1 MKVIADQSALEQAL
15 GHLNG
20 VVSSRTPTPVLGC
33 VLLNAHNKVLKLSAT
48 DLETELRLEIGAV
61 DISDEGSALIR
72 ADKLLQIVKACGNEE
87 TLILHKNSDNL
98 HIRAGASQFKVFG
111 FPVEEAARLEINSE
125 TEQDCS
131 IEASTVR
138 TMVKRTLFAA
148 ASDHT
153 RFAING
159 GLFERS
165 ENKVRIVATDG
176 RRLAIVNGKGEGGSG
191 NQIKIIPTKTL
202 LLLSKLIEHSD
213 MVDVY
218 FSDTQ
223 VRFEMKFGGA
233 PAQLV
238 SALVEGTFP
247 PFDDVI
253 PKEHAHRISFSV
265 EALKNAIRR
274 AALLTNDESRGVR
287 LRFSADT
294 LTLTSRAPEMGEAEI
309 NTPIEYKGEDFEI
322 GFNPDYV
329 TEALRDLDTDEITL
343 DLLAPN
349 KPGVFKSG
357 PNFTYVVMPVNLS

>member
-1 MKVIADQSALEQAL
+1 MKIIVDQNSLEQAL
-15 GHLNG
+15 GHLNN
-20 VVSSRTPTPVLGC
+20 VVLSRTPTPVLGC
-33 VLLNAHNKVLKLSAT
+33 VLLEASGGVLKLSAT
-48 DLETELRLEIGAV
+48 DLEAELRLELNTV

-72 ADKLLQIVKACGNEE
+72 ADKLLQITKACSTEE
-87 TLILHKNSDNL
+87 TLKLHKNGNNL
-98 HIRAGASQFKVFG
+98 HIRGGQSQFKVFG
-111 FPVEEAARLEINSE
+111 FPSEEAASLEVASE
-125 TEQDCS
+125 TNPDCTIDAIS
-131 IEASTVR
+131 LK
-138 TMVKRTLFAA
+138 TMIKRTLFAA

-165 ENKVRIVATDG
+165 KNKIRLVATDG
-176 RRLAIVNGKGEGGSG
+176 RRLSITSGSGEGGDG

-202 LLLSKLIEHSD
+202 VLVSKLIEQSE
-213 MVDVY
+213 MVNVF

-223 VRFEMKFGGA
+223 VKFEMTFGGG

-253 PKEHAHRISFSV
+253 PKEHLHKVSFNV
-265 EALKNAIRR
+265 ELLRSAIRK

-287 LRFSADT
+287 FRFTDGNLS
-294 LTLTSRAPEMGEAEI
+294 LTSRAPEMGEAEV
-309 NTPIEYKGEDFEI
+309 NTPIEYSGDDFEI

-329 TEALRDLDTDEITL
+329 TDALRDLDTDEITL

-357 PNFTYVVMPVNLS
+357 PGFTYVVMPVNLN